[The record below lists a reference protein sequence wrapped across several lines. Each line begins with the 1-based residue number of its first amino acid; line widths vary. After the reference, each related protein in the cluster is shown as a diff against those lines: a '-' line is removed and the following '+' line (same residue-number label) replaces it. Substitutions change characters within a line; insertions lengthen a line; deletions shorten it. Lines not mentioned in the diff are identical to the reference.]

1 MKLGLKVN
9 ADAEYL
15 ARLDGAHPPFVEV
28 WFNASA
34 PAQYEALFAELARR
48 NCDAG
53 LHFWGQLD
61 NHIAPN
67 IAYPDTQVIEQT
79 MTLMKRTIDIAH
91 QHHFSYVNI
100 HPGASALA
108 KVNYENERYDVVTD
122 PIPTD
127 TSINLFLEHASKL
140 SEYARAR
147 NVVFTVETVPARITH
162 GWYDADARNNPNHLY
177 ELPVE
182 AIKQAADRGIWV
194 ANDFCHTAANIIA
207 DNPHD
212 VWTFVRDTTVRLA
225 DQTRLI
231 HLGFVMPPYNG
242 TDNHDTL
249 TNPILDTVAAVPNT
263 SQMIELLRLFEN
275 RDDVWMLVEP
285 KEDHV
290 TNYLLAQKLL
300 NEAFRN

>member
-9 ADAEYL
+9 ADNEFM
-15 ARLDGAHPPFVEV
+15 ARLDGAHPSFVEV

-34 PAQYEALFAELARR
+34 HTHYEGLFAELARR

-53 LHFWGQLD
+53 LHFWGLLED
-61 NHIAPN
+61 HIAPN
-67 IAYPDTQVIEQT
+67 IAYPDTHVIRES
-79 MTLMKRTIDIAH
+79 MALMKRTIDIAH
-91 QHHFSYVNI
+91 THKFSYVNI

-122 PIPTD
+122 AIPTD
-127 TSINLFLEHASKL
+127 TAINLFLEHAEELSK
-140 SEYARAR
+140 YARER

-162 GWYDADARNNPNHLY
+162 GWYDPEARNKPNHLH

-182 AIKQAADRGIWV
+182 AIQQAASRGIWV

-225 DQTRLI
+225 DKTRLI

-242 TDNHDTL
+242 TDNHDML
-249 TNPILDTVAAVPNT
+249 NNPIFDTDAAVPNK

-275 RDDVWMLVEP
+275 RQDIWMLVEP

-290 TNYLLAQKLL
+290 TNYMLAQKLL
-300 NEAFRN
+300 DEAKTI